1 MVLDF
6 SFAACLSPSLLHK
19 NVPLTTKTLSS
30 YFSTRKVFTRLYLSR
45 KVTYRIVRNMH
56 VQKVRW
62 ESDHW
67 IQKNME
73 TAGKSTSKENNT
85 LVLDNHLILLALN
98 SHFPLNVA
106 CYPTAT
112 IIILY
117 YNNITLTCQTQSKK
131 RRKTGPCPLYLFVD
145 KPTLT
150 HRSANG
156 WPPRS
161 HSLSISPSNL
171 YKITGN
177 G

>member
-1 MVLDF
+1 
-6 SFAACLSPSLLHK
+6 
-19 NVPLTTKTLSS
+19 
-30 YFSTRKVFTRLYLSR
+30 
-45 KVTYRIVRNMH
+45 
-56 VQKVRW
+56 
-62 ESDHW
+62 
-67 IQKNME
+67 ME

-98 SHFPLNVA
+98 SHFQLNVA

-131 RRKTGPCPLYLFVD
+131 RRKTGPCPLYLLVD

-177 G
+177 GQKSAPDTRKCSEMSTISPCFREDVTCKDSVAESPFFTGMIFYFVLI

>member
-1 MVLDF
+1 
-6 SFAACLSPSLLHK
+6 
-19 NVPLTTKTLSS
+19 
-30 YFSTRKVFTRLYLSR
+30 
-45 KVTYRIVRNMH
+45 MH

-98 SHFPLNVA
+98 NHFQLNVA

-161 HSLSISPSNL
+161 HSLSMSPSNL

-177 G
+177 GYKSALTHENAVKWAQYRHASVKMPLARTM

>member
-1 MVLDF
+1 
-6 SFAACLSPSLLHK
+6 
-19 NVPLTTKTLSS
+19 
-30 YFSTRKVFTRLYLSR
+30 
-45 KVTYRIVRNMH
+45 
-56 VQKVRW
+56 
-62 ESDHW
+62 
-67 IQKNME
+67 ME

-98 SHFPLNVA
+98 SHFQLNVA

-177 G
+177 GQKSALTHENAVKLAQYRHASVKMPLARTVQLNPFFYWDDILFCLNMR